1 MIIRKIVP
9 KLALKRVAAYARVST
24 LTEAQEESYETQV
37 HYYTDLIQ
45 STEGWA
51 LAGIY
56 ADQGITGTSAA
67 KRPEFLRMIEDAEK
81 GKIDIILCKSVSRLS
96 RNFAEAQKYVHA
108 LKAINVEV
116 RFEKEGISS
125 FDPSTDMIFST
136 MAAVAQEESRSISDN
151 VKWGN
156 KRRMEMGIRHVGSNH
171 MLGYDEVQGK
181 LTPNE
186 DAWIVRL
193 MFEEYAAG
201 IAPTVIL
208 QHLQEK
214 GAHRMR
220 SEKGFTWSVVLRIL
234 NNEAYVGDRLLQKAA
249 PQNYLTKRPDPNE
262 AYESKYIYNDHE
274 AIITPAVWDAV
285 HDRFKREKLS
295 KEQGLKV
302 QHTTHFLYGKVFCAE
317 CGEPYRRY
325 TARNGGGHYKT
336 WRCRGRV
343 NTGKCEC
350 RHVKEKVLL
359 AEIAGA
365 LGWEWQDEESFDS
378 WAFLESVDKV
388 LISNAG
394 VEIIAASGADYDEQA
409 KATA

>member
-9 KLALKRVAAYARVST
+9 KLALKRVAAYARIST
-24 LTEAQEESYETQV
+24 LTESQEESYETQV

-45 STEGWA
+45 STEGWI

-67 KRPEFLRMIEDAEK
+67 KRPEFMRMIEDAK
-81 GKIDIILCKSVSRLS
+81 SGKIDIILCKSVSRLS
-96 RNFAEAQKYVHA
+96 RNFAEAQKYVHE
-108 LKAINVEV
+108 LKSINVEV

-125 FDPSTDMIFST
+125 FDPSSDMIFSI
-136 MAAVAQEESRSISDN
+136 MAAVAQEESRSISEN

-171 MLGYDEVQGK
+171 MLGYDEIQGK
-181 LTPNE
+181 LTPNK
-186 DAWIVRL
+186 DSWIVKL

-201 IAPTVIL
+201 LAPTVIL
-208 QHLQEK
+208 QHLREK

-220 SEKGFTWSVVLRIL
+220 SDKDFTWSVALRIL

-249 PQNYLTKRPDPNE
+249 PQNYLTKRPNLNE
-262 AYESKYIYNDHE
+262 AYEGKYIYNDHE
-274 AIITPAVWDAV
+274 AIVTLAIWDAV
-285 HDRFKREKLS
+285 HDRFKREQLA

-302 QHTTHFLYGKVFCAE
+302 QRTTHFLYGKVFCAE

-325 TARNGGGHYKT
+325 TAKNAGGHYKT
-336 WRCRGRV
+336 WRCRRRV

-350 RHVKEKVLL
+350 RHVKENVLL

-388 LISNAG
+388 LVNTEGIEVFMAQSC
-394 VEIIAASGADYDEQA
+394 VQEEQSRQ
-409 KATA
+409 TA

>member
-1 MIIRKIVP
+1 MIIHKIVP
-9 KLALKRVAAYARVST
+9 KLAQKKVAAYARVST

-37 HYYTDLIQ
+37 HYYTGLIQ
-45 STEGWA
+45 STEGWS

-67 KRPEFLRMIEDAEK
+67 KRPEFLRMIEDAK
-81 GKIDIILCKSVSRLS
+81 AGKINIILCKSISRFS
-96 RNFAEAQKYVHA
+96 RNFVEAQKYVHA
-108 LKAINVEV
+108 LKAVNVEV

-125 FDPSTDMIFST
+125 FDPSSDMIFST
-136 MAAVAQEESRSISDN
+136 MAAVAQEESRSLSDN

-181 LTPNE
+181 LIPNE

-193 MFEEYAAG
+193 IFEEYAAG
-201 IAPTVIL
+201 VAPTAIL
-208 QHLQEK
+208 QHLLEK

-220 SEKGFTWSVVLRIL
+220 SEKKFTWSVVLRIL

-249 PQNYLTKRPDPNE
+249 PQNYLTKRPDLSE

-274 AIITPAVWDAV
+274 AIITPAVWDAA
-285 HDRFKREKLS
+285 HDRFKREQMS
-295 KEQGLKV
+295 RQQGLKV
-302 QHTTHFLYGKVFCAE
+302 QHNTHFLYGKVFCAE
-317 CGEPYRRY
+317 CGEPYRRF
-325 TARNGGGHYKT
+325 TARNGGGYYKT

-350 RHVKEKVLL
+350 RHVKESDLL
-359 AEIAGA
+359 AEIAGKM
-365 LGWEWQDEESFDS
+365 GWKWQDEESFDS

-388 LISNAG
+388 LVSNAG
-394 VEIIAASGADYDEQA
+394 VEIIAARGVDYNERA

>member
-67 KRPEFLRMIEDAEK
+67 KRPEFLRMIEDAEA

-125 FDPSTDMIFST
+125 FDPSSDMIFST

-171 MLGYDEVQGK
+171 MLGYDEMNGK
-181 LTPNE
+181 LTPND

-201 IAPTVIL
+201 VAPTVIL
-208 QHLQEK
+208 QHLREK
-214 GAHRMR
+214 GARRMR
-220 SEKGFTWSVVLRIL
+220 SEKGFTWSVVLPISMRRC
-234 NNEAYVGDRLLQKAA
+234 VSA
-249 PQNYLTKRPDPNE
+249 PRR
-262 AYESKYIYNDHE
+262 S
-274 AIITPAVWDAV
+274 TPA
-285 HDRFKREKLS
+285 
-295 KEQGLKV
+295 
-302 QHTTHFLYGKVFCAE
+302 
-317 CGEPYRRY
+317 RR
-325 TARNGGGHYKT
+325 
-336 WRCRGRV
+336 
-343 NTGKCEC
+343 
-350 RHVKEKVLL
+350 
-359 AEIAGA
+359 
-365 LGWEWQDEESFDS
+365 
-378 WAFLESVDKV
+378 
-388 LISNAG
+388 
-394 VEIIAASGADYDEQA
+394 
-409 KATA
+409 